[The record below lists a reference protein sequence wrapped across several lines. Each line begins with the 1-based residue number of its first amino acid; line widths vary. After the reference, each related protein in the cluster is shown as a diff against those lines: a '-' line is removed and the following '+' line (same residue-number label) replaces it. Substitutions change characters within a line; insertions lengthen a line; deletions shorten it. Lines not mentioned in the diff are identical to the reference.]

1 MITLSFIFF
10 FCYMAIS
17 ITPVLSVSAG
27 YVSDV
32 RDQTMALVRNA
43 IMNPG
48 FTSSLWEDKLIS
60 FRQLS
65 AEYGH
70 NRDELV
76 GKLAARLSQLLTNKF
91 TDIDFIVNI
100 RADVINEVS
109 YKVVFDIT
117 ISSIYGEDV
126 TEPALVSGQFI
137 VDSNTYDI
145 TIQWN
150 RSADTASL
158 LNMELQ

>member
-1 MITLSFIFF
+1 
-10 FCYMAIS
+10 MAIS

-32 RDQTMALVRNA
+32 RDQTMALVRNI

-48 FTSSLWEDKLIS
+48 FTSSLWEDKLVS
-60 FRQLS
+60 FRKLS
-65 AEYGH
+65 AEFGH

-76 GKLAARLSQLLTNKF
+76 GRLAARISQVLTAKF

-100 RADVINEVS
+100 HADDINEAS

>member
-1 MITLSFIFF
+1 
-10 FCYMAIS
+10 MAIS

-32 RDQTMALVRNA
+32 RDQTMALVRNI

-48 FTSSLWEDKLIS
+48 FTSSLWEDKLVS
-60 FRQLS
+60 FRKLS
-65 AEYGH
+65 AEFGH

-76 GKLAARLSQLLTNKF
+76 GRLAARISQVLTTKF

-100 RADVINEVS
+100 RSDVINEAS
-109 YKVVFDIT
+109 YKVIFDIT

>member
-1 MITLSFIFF
+1 
-10 FCYMAIS
+10 MAIS

-32 RDQTMALVRNA
+32 RDQTMALVRNI

-48 FTSSLWEDKLIS
+48 FTSSLWEDKLVS
-60 FRQLS
+60 FRKLS
-65 AEYGH
+65 AEFGH

-76 GKLAARLSQLLTNKF
+76 GRLAARISQVLTTKF

-100 RADVINEVS
+100 RSDVINEAS